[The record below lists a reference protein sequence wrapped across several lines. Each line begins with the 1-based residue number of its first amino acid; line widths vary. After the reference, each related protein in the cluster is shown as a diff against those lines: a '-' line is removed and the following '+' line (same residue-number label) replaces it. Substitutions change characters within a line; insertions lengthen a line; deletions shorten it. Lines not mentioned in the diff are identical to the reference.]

1 MASKRTHDGANQRK
15 PGAMSNPERQL
26 DNQMLGLEA
35 ELEHARQLIETNSR
49 SEHWGKAPERD
60 WSWRSPGRQ

>member
-1 MASKRTHDGANQRK
+1 MASKRTHHGANQRE
-15 PGAMSNPERQL
+15 PGAMSHPKRQL

>member
-1 MASKRTHDGANQRK
+1 MRSKRMRDSAKQRE
-15 PGAMSNPERQL
+15 PGAMSNQEREL
-26 DNQMLGLEA
+26 EGEMLGLEA

-60 WSWRSPGRQ
+60 WSWRSPGRR